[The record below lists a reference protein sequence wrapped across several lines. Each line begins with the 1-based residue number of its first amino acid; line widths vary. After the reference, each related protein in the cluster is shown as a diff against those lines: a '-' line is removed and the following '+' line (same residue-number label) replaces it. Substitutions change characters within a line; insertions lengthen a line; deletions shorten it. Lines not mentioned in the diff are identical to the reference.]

1 MCIDKGVDLETG
13 VLHDTDT
20 AASWSRTLTPV
31 IAGLPTGASVLVDIT
46 TMPRDIIWQCFWLLE
61 LRRCTL
67 SYVYHRPQQY
77 GQWLSRDP
85 GRPRLTY
92 KMSGIARMGARTAL
106 VILAGYDIDRVKHL
120 TDVFEPA
127 VTLLGLQVDSVDPHN
142 SSKMSAVKSAF
153 AGDSSVEL
161 FRVDAF
167 SPDCGRSAIE
177 SSLQGV
183 RASHNVLMASMGP
196 KLSAV
201 SLYAIHRSDDSLGL
215 VYMPSNEFNRD
226 YSSGIGESI
235 WGEMSA
241 R

>member
-1 MCIDKGVDLETG
+1 MRTKSDTFITVASWEDRFLRGFARVLDEAPIRSAVVLYSHRYSAWTIEAREKVHAMCIDKGVDLETG

-161 FRVDAF
+161 F
-167 SPDCGRSAIE
+167 
-177 SSLQGV
+177 
-183 RASHNVLMASMGP
+183 
-196 KLSAV
+196 
-201 SLYAIHRSDDSLGL
+201 
-215 VYMPSNEFNRD
+215 
-226 YSSGIGESI
+226 
-235 WGEMSA
+235 
-241 R
+241 